1 MKIFF
6 ESDKEVICFCENL
19 FQENKQLEI
28 NWQVDEKWGNQLTV
42 NAEPL
47 NELVYQSIA
56 ISLVNVYI
64 TFRLK
69 RTMKEII
76 RNTYYFSEWHEV
88 EKIYELSE
96 WIVTGEDEDSRL
108 LRNNKHPIQLLRA
121 IFLMHIR
128 NTQTV
133 HYDSIMK
140 FGMKAFERD
149 LIDYVGLAIDEFK
162 REEEHQSFINSLREY
177 IVKQE
182 PNVPLVHVVDG
193 PTFGYY
199 DSHGRRYSKLELRS
213 LMRKAPLY
221 LFGFPEEEWNLAP
234 LVAMMPEQIQ
244 LYVEDPS
251 TPKIQTIINVF
262 QEKVSLKSVEEFPFP
277 FSSLQK

>member
-133 HYDSIMK
+133 HYDSIVK
-140 FGMKAFERD
+140 FGMKAFEQD

-182 PNVPLVHVVDG
+182 PNSPLVHVVDG

-199 DSHGRRYSKLELRS
+199 GPHGRRYSKLELRS

-234 LVAMMPEQIQ
+234 LVAMMPEQIH

-251 TPKIQTIINVF
+251 TPKIQMIINVF

>member
-133 HYDSIMK
+133 HYDSIVK
-140 FGMKAFERD
+140 FGMKAFEQD

-199 DSHGRRYSKLELRS
+199 DPHGRRYSKLELRS